1 MAAPRG
7 SFSPFNKRV
16 EPRIRKDGVIAV
28 GCRAIVRRPPHGGDG
43 VTLTTEDGRTAL
55 GTVQVG
61 AEVEIT
67 AWRSRWSAPALYRVL
82 IRSEGKEGWTS
93 PSNLTSPP
101 PALPQPTTAVLPSS
115 AAAKRPAP
123 KTSRARHKGARAR

>member
-1 MAAPRG
+1 M
-7 SFSPFNKRV
+7 
-16 EPRIRKDGVIAV
+16 AV
-28 GCRAIVRRPPHGGDG
+28 GLRAIVRRPPDGDDRL
-43 VTLTTEDGRTAL
+43 TLTAEDGRTVL

-67 AWRSRWSAPALYRVL
+67 AWRSRGSAPALYRVL

-93 PSNLTSPP
+93 AANLKSPP
-101 PALPQPTTAVLPSS
+101 SALPQPTTAVLPSS

-123 KTSRARHKGARAR
+123 KTSRTRHNGARAR